1 MNTIDKRYQEL
12 LQDILD
18 SGVRKGDR
26 TGTGT
31 ISVFGRQIR
40 HKMSE
45 GFPIKEVVV
54 KKTNNKIKVKQIGR
68 LGYEDIKSPFIPNGK
83 KQVYMKSEL
92 IFI

>member
-1 MNTIDKRYQEL
+1 MNKIDAQYQAL

-18 SGVRKGDR
+18 NGVQKKDR
-26 TGTGT
+26 TCTGT

-40 HKMSE
+40 HRMSD
-45 GFPIKEVVV
+45 GFPIKEAII
-54 KKTNNKIKVKQIGR
+54 KKTNNKIKVRQIGR

-83 KQVYMKSEL
+83 KNVYMKSEL

>member
-1 MNTIDKRYQEL
+1 MMNNIDRQYQAL

-31 ISVFGRQIR
+31 VSQYAI
-40 HKMSE
+40 
-45 GFPIKEVVV
+45 V
-54 KKTNNKIKVKQIGR
+54 KKTNEKVKVKRLGK
-68 LGYEDIKSPFIPNGK
+68 LGYENIKYPFIPLSNQ

-92 IFI
+92 IFV